1 MNESKKK
8 KVVRKKQRTTER
20 IKETMS
26 WFFGKKIN
34 NLHKP
39 LVKLTKSQRDS
50 IQFKKIGK

>member
-1 MNESKKK
+1 MKAKKK
-8 KVVRKKQRTTER
+8 SSE
-20 IKETMS
+20 KETKNNRKNQGNHELVL
-26 WFFGKKIN
+26 WKKKIN

>member
-1 MNESKKK
+1 MNERKKT
-8 KVVRKKQRTTER
+8 VVRKKQRTTER